1 MMLTEARRS
10 YALFRNSHGGDTRRR
25 LRLTDGH
32 GRILGVI
39 ERHVVQGQ
47 RTRIEGWADAGR
59 ILVLDASGARLG
71 QVRPNLQRPDV
82 QRRLKRDHATFG
94 FDITVSARG
103 RLVLVLEHEGG
114 PVRAV
119 LDQPAGLRLAMFEAG
134 TALRYLR
141 TVGRSAPDVLRW
153 IVRRDEEAR
162 RRLGALLR
170 DPSPLPPGLN
180 PGLLEEQGWP
190 APAPAPITI
199 VLPVYDGHDLLDP
212 VIGRVAANT
221 DLPWHLVV
229 IDDAS
234 PDPRI
239 GPLLAAWRDRL
250 GPDRV
255 TLLTNPLNLG
265 FVGSANRGLAEA
277 MQRGHDVV
285 LLNSDAFVGPGWAGR
300 LLAPLRNGA
309 QVASVTPMSND
320 AEIANVPD
328 ICVAAPLEAGEG
340 DLLDRAAAE
349 LDGPG
354 AVADVPTGVGF
365 CMAMNIQALGLL
377 PAFDTAFGMGYGEE
391 VDWCQR
397 AWALGW
403 RSLLTAGVFVEH
415 RGGQSFGTEVKQRRI
430 AENGRIITSRYPD
443 FDAQVQRFIAVD
455 PLRTQRL
462 ALGLTLARHRAGAA
476 GARLSVFIGHALGGG
491 AETYLS
497 QRIGRELNTTGHAL
511 VLRAMQDG
519 TWKVELHG
527 LRGQSVGL
535 ATDAKAAL
543 AMFGDADGLN
553 VVYSCA
559 VGTPQPLAVPA
570 LLLALKAQPG
580 STLEVTFNDYYPISP
595 SYTLLDS
602 RAVFAGVPS
611 ADNGDL
617 AHRFVRED
625 GNEIPLAAWRGAWGQ
640 VIARADRIV
649 TFSESSAG
657 IVGTAWPEVRNRIE
671 VRPHALPVD
680 LPRISPEDSGTP
692 TIGVLGSINVP
703 KGARV
708 LTRLSAELAK
718 SGRGR
723 LVLIGNLE
731 PGHELAAPAVITGS
745 YQLDQLPY
753 LIEAHGIDRW
763 LFPSI
768 WPETFSYAVHEMI
781 STGLPVY
788 AFDVGAQAEAVRTAL
803 SRGHQGMVMPLR
815 NGEPDIAALT
825 ALLTQD

>member
-10 YALFRNSHGGDTRRR
+10 YALFRNSHGGRTGRR
-25 LRLTDGH
+25 LRLTDGC
-32 GRILGVI
+32 GRILGVV
-39 ERHVVQGQ
+39 ERHVVQGH

-59 ILVLDASGARLG
+59 IFVLDASGARLG

-82 QRRLKRDHATFG
+82 QRRLRRDHAAFG
-94 FDITVSARG
+94 FDITVPARG
-103 RLVLVLEHEGG
+103 RLVLVLEHEAG

-119 LDQPAGLRLAMFEAG
+119 LDQPSGLGRALSEAG

-141 TVGRSAPDVLRW
+141 TVAGSAPDVLRW
-153 IVRRDEEAR
+153 IVQGDEEAR
-162 RRLGALLR
+162 RRLGTLLR
-170 DPSPLPPGLN
+170 DPDPPPPGLN
-180 PGLLEEQGWP
+180 PGLLDGQGWP
-190 APAPAPITI
+190 PLAPAPITI
-199 VLPVYDGHDLLDP
+199 VLPVYDGHDLIDP

-239 GPLLAAWRDRL
+239 SPLLAAWRNRL

-255 TLLTNPLNLG
+255 TLLTNPRNLG
-265 FVGSANRGLAEA
+265 FVGSANRGLAQA
-277 MQRGHDVV
+277 IARGHDVV

-328 ICVAAPLEAGEG
+328 ICVASPLEGGEG
-340 DLLDRAAAE
+340 DLLDRAAAD

-365 CMAMNIQALGLL
+365 CMAMNIEALRRL
-377 PAFDTAFGMGYGEE
+377 PAFDAAFGMGYGEE

-397 AWALGW
+397 AWDLGW
-403 RSLLTAGVFVEH
+403 RSVLTTGVFVEH
-415 RGGQSFGTEVKQRRI
+415 QGGQSFGSEAKQRRI
-430 AENGRIITSRYPD
+430 AENGRIITSRYPG
-443 FDAQVQRFIAVD
+443 FDAQVQQFIATD

-491 AETYLS
+491 AETYLG
-497 QRIGRELNTTGHAL
+497 QRIGRELDTTGHAL

-527 LRGQSVGL
+527 RRGQSVGL
-535 ATDAKAAL
+535 AVDAGAAL
-543 AMFGDADGLN
+543 AMLGEAGGLN

-559 VGTPQPLAVPA
+559 VGTPRPLAIPA

-602 RAVFAGVPS
+602 RAVFAGVPG
-611 ADNGDL
+611 ADDGDP

-625 GNEIPLAAWRGAWGQ
+625 GSEIPLSAWREAWGQ

-649 TFSESSAG
+649 TFSNSSAE
-657 IVGTAWPEVRNRIE
+657 IVGAAWPEARDRME
-671 VRPHALPVD
+671 VRPHALPVG
-680 LPRISPEDSGTP
+680 LPRISPKASGTP
-692 TIGVLGSINVP
+692 TIGILGNINVP

-708 LTRLSAELAK
+708 LTRLSAELAR
-718 SGRGR
+718 SGSGR

-753 LIEAHGIDRW
+753 LIKAHGIDRW

-781 STGLPVY
+781 STGLPVH
-788 AFDVGAQAEAVRTAL
+788 AFDVGAQAEAVRAAL
-803 SRGHQGMVMPLR
+803 SRGHQGTVVPLPD
-815 NGEPDIAALT
+815 GEPDIAALA
-825 ALLTQD
+825 ALLTRD

>member
-1 MMLTEARRS
+1 MLTEARRS
-10 YALFRNSHGGDTRRR
+10 YALYRSSHGGDTLCR
-25 LRLTDGH
+25 LKLTDGS
-32 GRILGVI
+32 GRIFGVV
-39 ERHVVQGQ
+39 EQRVDQGQ
-47 RTRIEGWADAGR
+47 RTRIQGWADAACVR
-59 ILVLDASGARLG
+59 VTDASGTRLG

-82 QRRLKRDHATFG
+82 QQQLKRDHAVFG
-94 FDITVSARG
+94 FDITVPARG
-103 RLVLVLEHEGG
+103 RLVIVLEREAG
-114 PVRAV
+114 PLRAV
-119 LDQPAGLRLAMFEAG
+119 LDQPSALRRVRSEAG
-134 TALRYLR
+134 TAWRYLR
-141 TVGRSAPDVLRW
+141 TVARSAPDVLRW
-153 IVRRDEEAR
+153 IVQGDEDAR

-170 DPSPLPPGLN
+170 DPSPPPPGLD
-180 PGLLEEQGWP
+180 PGLLKGQGWP

-199 VLPVYDGHDLLDP
+199 VLPVHGGHDLLDP
-212 VIGRVAANT
+212 VISRVAGNT
-221 DLPWHLVV
+221 DLPWHLVI

-250 GPDRV
+250 GRDRV
-255 TLLTNPLNLG
+255 TLLTNPANLG

-277 MQRGHDVV
+277 ITRGHDVV

-300 LLAPLRNGA
+300 LLAPLRSSA

-328 ICVAAPLEAGEG
+328 ICVAAPLAPGEG
-340 DLLDRAAAE
+340 DLLDCAAAGM
-349 LDGPG
+349 DGPG

-365 CMAMNIQALGLL
+365 CMAMNIEALKLL

-397 AWALGW
+397 ARARGW

-415 RGGQSFGTEVKQRRI
+415 KGGQSFGTEAKRRRI

-443 FDAQVQRFIAVD
+443 FDAQVQHFIVTD

-462 ALGLTLARHRAGAA
+462 ALGLALAGHRARTA

-491 AETYLS
+491 AETYLC
-497 QRIGRELNTTGHAL
+497 QLIERELDTTSHAV

-527 LRGQSVGL
+527 RRGQSAGL
-535 ATDAKAAL
+535 AADAGAAL
-543 AMFGDADGLN
+543 AMLGPAGALN
-553 VVYSCA
+553 AVYSCA
-559 VGTPQPLAVPA
+559 VGTPRPLEVPD
-570 LLLALKAQPG
+570 LLLALKAQRG

-602 RAVFAGVPS
+602 RAVFAGVPD
-611 ADNGDL
+611 AGNEDP
-617 AHRFVRED
+617 AHRFVLED
-625 GNEIPLAAWRGAWGQ
+625 GSEIPLARWRGAWGRVMAQ
-640 VIARADRIV
+640 ADRIV
-649 TFSESSAG
+649 TFSDSSAG
-657 IVGTAWPEVRNRIE
+657 IVGTAWPEARDRIE

-680 LPRISPEDSGTP
+680 LPRISPVRSGMP

-723 LVLIGNLE
+723 LVLVGQLE
-731 PGHELAAPAVITGS
+731 PGHELAAPAIVTGS

-788 AFDVGAQAEAVRTAL
+788 VFDVGAQADAVRAAL
-803 SRGHQGMVMPLR
+803 SRGHRGMVMPVPE
-815 NGEPDIAALT
+815 GEPDIAAL
-825 ALLTQD
+825 AARLTRD